1 MTASSMPLIL
11 IADDEA
17 PLRLLIRETLEDE
30 GAVLV
35 EAEDGPEALEIAR
48 RLHPRLLVLD
58 IALPGLSGLEVCQQ
72 LKASTITRDIT
83 IIMLTAHSQG
93 KDREQAFA
101 SGADHFIT
109 KPFSPVQLIKLVQ
122 QLL

>member
-1 MTASSMPLIL
+1 MAAAALPLIL

-17 PLRLLIRETLEDE
+17 DLRLLLRETLDDE
-30 GAVLV
+30 RTEIV
-35 EAEDGPEALEIAR
+35 EAADGPAALEIAR
-48 RLHPRLLVLD
+48 RRHPRLLLLD

-72 LKASTITRDIT
+72 LKASAATRDIT
-83 IIMLTAHSQG
+83 IVMLTAHSQG

-101 SGADHFIT
+101 NGADYFIT